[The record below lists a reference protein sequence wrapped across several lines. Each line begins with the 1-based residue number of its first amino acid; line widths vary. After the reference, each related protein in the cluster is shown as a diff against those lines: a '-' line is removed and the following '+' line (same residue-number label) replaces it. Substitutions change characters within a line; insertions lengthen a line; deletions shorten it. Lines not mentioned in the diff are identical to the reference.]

1 MHQQCKKYDRKI
13 TRRRRRIED
22 KRRRL
27 RGMFAPLI
35 VSGVVAMKRNISVNL
50 AKRKLRLFFACA
62 EWSHLEIWLRE
73 LHRML
78 LEAEGSADNYRFPVS
93 NTF

>member
-1 MHQQCKKYDRKI
+1 
-13 TRRRRRIED
+13 
-22 KRRRL
+22 
-27 RGMFAPLI
+27 MFAPLI

-50 AKRKLRLFFACA
+50 AKRKLRLFFFFFACA
-62 EWSHLEIWLRE
+62 ERSHLEIWLRE

-78 LEAEGSADNYRFPVS
+78 LESEGSADNYRFPVS